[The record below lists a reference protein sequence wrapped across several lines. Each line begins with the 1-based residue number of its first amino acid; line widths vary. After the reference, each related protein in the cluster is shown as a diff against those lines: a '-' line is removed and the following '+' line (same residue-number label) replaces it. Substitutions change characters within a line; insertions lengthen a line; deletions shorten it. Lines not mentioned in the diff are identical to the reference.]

1 MNIDD
6 VIKKIEIPEEPII
19 VAIFNHHREL
29 MKKYDV
35 IERKNGYYVPNP
47 PYNLEDTKV
56 QQRIKDM
63 FWRVTE
69 ELAEA
74 IETIPPEF
82 QLFEWVQFWDTYP
95 DIRHFFEELADAL
108 HFLVEASI
116 LVRLSLKEIQFNTL
130 SDNYRSLSGFSHKVT
145 MEIIAAI
152 IFKMG
157 IAANTFK
164 NKPWKL
170 TQMPTDIV
178 KFKKQLVDV
187 WEHFINLWKYLGCNQ
202 KQVYIFYAKKN
213 LVNQWRQK
221 TNY

>member
-6 VIKKIEIPEEPII
+6 VLQKIEVPEGPII
-19 VAIFNHHREL
+19 VTIFNRHREL

-35 IERKNGYYVPNP
+35 IERKNGYYIPDP
-47 PYNLEDTKV
+47 PYSLDNTRV

-69 ELAEA
+69 ELSEA
-74 IETIPPEF
+74 IETIPTEF
-82 QLFEWVQFWDTYP
+82 QLSEWTQFWDNQSTV
-95 DIRHFFEELADAL
+95 RHFFEELADAL

-116 LVRLSLKEIQFNTL
+116 LADLGPKKIELSSVSRDDRPLSEFNL
-130 SDNYRSLSGFSHKVT
+130 GGVVDRVADIILRMGF
-145 MEIIAAI
+145 
-152 IFKMG
+152 
-157 IAANTFK
+157 AANTFK

-170 TQMPTDIV
+170 TQMPTDIH
-178 KFKKQLVDV
+178 KFKRQLIEV
-187 WEHFINLWKYLGCNQ
+187 WGFFDELWWYLNCTQ